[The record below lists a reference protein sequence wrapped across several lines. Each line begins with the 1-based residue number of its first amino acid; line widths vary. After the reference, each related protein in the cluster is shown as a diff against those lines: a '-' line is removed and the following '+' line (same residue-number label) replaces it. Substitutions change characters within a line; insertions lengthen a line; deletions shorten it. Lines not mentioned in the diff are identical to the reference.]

1 MSTMT
6 KIIINKGFISHEGRI
21 YHTGDVVSIAD
32 GKMAKRLVARSG
44 GDFAFYHENVPDSG
58 TEDEDVTKNPA
69 ENAEDNVSD
78 SDTETGAEDT
88 DDGLPALDPDAAM
101 QTGKGNKGGGGK
113 KK

>member
-1 MSTMT
+1 MT

-44 GDFAFYHENVPDSG
+44 GEFAFYHENVPDSG

-69 ENAEDNVSD
+69 ENAEDDVSD
-78 SDTETGAEDT
+78 SDTKTDAEDT
-88 DDGLPALDPDAAM
+88 DDGLPALDPNAAM
-101 QTGKGNKGGGGK
+101 QTAKGDKDGKGGRGKGK
-113 KK
+113 